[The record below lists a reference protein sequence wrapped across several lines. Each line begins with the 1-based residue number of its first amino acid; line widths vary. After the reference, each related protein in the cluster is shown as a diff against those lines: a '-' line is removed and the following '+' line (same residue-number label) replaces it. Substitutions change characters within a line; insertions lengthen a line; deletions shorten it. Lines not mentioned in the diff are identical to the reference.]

1 MLCVNSVSAGMR
13 KGIIFTSI
21 IASKTTGYFIDVD
34 IKAIK
39 YKLNGMKIT
48 VVTVLNSSDFLDD
61 IKNVQ
66 TS

>member
-1 MLCVNSVSAGMR
+1 MNTSVLCVNSVSADMR

-39 YKLNGMKIT
+39 NKLNGMKIT
-48 VVTVLNSSDFLDD
+48 VVTE
-61 IKNVQ
+61 IKRVFG
-66 TS
+66 

>member
-1 MLCVNSVSAGMR
+1 MR
-13 KGIIFTSI
+13 KGIILTSI

-48 VVTVLNSSDFLDD
+48 VVTE
-61 IKNVQ
+61 IKRVFG
-66 TS
+66 